1 LVSSID
7 STRSFTLLI
16 SPADAVNSAVMAL
29 WPSGKRFRWVVVVAV
44 SAVLVYWLA
53 VHRRLLQA
61 SSQNVAWHA
70 MHRNKLKLSQTIYA
84 VPLAWQVS
92 PENPHFAFLM
102 SIRWF
107 RNPTMVSLEDGIENV
122 PFENALASE
131 RVFFANN
138 GKLTGERRVRNGF
151 EEDFCFEG
159 TLKDLNGSFVVQC
172 VGPSGTVSLFSGDR
186 EFVDSYYKIVKS
198 ARRP

>member
-1 LVSSID
+1 
-7 STRSFTLLI
+7 
-16 SPADAVNSAVMAL
+16 MAR
-29 WPSGKRFRWVVVVAV
+29 WPSGKRWRWVVGVAL

-53 VHRRLLQA
+53 VHRRLLLA
-61 SSQNVAWHA
+61 SGRNVAWHA
-70 MHRNKLKLSQTIYA
+70 MHRNELKLSQTIYT
-84 VPLAWQVS
+84 VPFAWQVS
-92 PENPHFAFLM
+92 PENPHFAFLL

-107 RNPTMVSLEDGIENV
+107 RNPTMVSLEDGIQQENV
-122 PFENALASE
+122 PFESVLASE
-131 RVFFANN
+131 RVLFANN

-159 TLKDLNGSFVVQC
+159 TLKDLNESYVVQC
-172 VGPSGTVSLFSGDR
+172 VGPSGTFSLFSGDR